1 MRSLAHLLRHEDSD
15 ARTYQLTDR
24 LHAERTAS
32 VSADEIVTT
41 VSGWLAEL
49 GASSPLVEDL
59 AQTVCRGDWSAAH
72 AIADCLCI
80 DVAVAA

>member
-1 MRSLAHLLRHEDSD
+1 MRSLTHLVRRGNST

-24 LHAERTAS
+24 LHAERTVH
-32 VSADEIVTT
+32 VSADGIVAT

-49 GASSPLVEDL
+49 GASSTLVEDL
-59 AQTVCRGDWSAAH
+59 AQTVCRGEWSAAH

>member
-1 MRSLAHLLRHEDSD
+1 MRPLIHLVRRGDAT

-24 LHAERTAS
+24 LHAGRTVE
-32 VSADEIVTT
+32 VSADGIVTA
-41 VSGWLAEL
+41 VSTWLAEL

-59 AQTVCRGDWSAAH
+59 ALTVREGDWTAAH
-72 AIADCLCI
+72 AIADCLSI